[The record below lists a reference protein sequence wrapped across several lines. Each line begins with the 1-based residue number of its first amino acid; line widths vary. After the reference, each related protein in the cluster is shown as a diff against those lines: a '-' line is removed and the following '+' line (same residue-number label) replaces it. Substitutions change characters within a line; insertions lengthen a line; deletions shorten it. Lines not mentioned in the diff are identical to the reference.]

1 MAQRLVR
8 RLEVPRH
15 RVELIPQGLRVD
27 DQPLAR
33 HHPHLPFE
41 REMIGVLRDSDGDA
55 EGGRVAASGDH
66 LCGAWRGDHGAVTR
80 TAVLLA
86 DVMLDLVRQLH
97 RRDAVGLFG
106 LAGHLGQLAAARRTR
121 PLVRR
126 QLVPHL
132 HGRQRRL
139 RPRPVA
145 GLRRTGRRRGR
156 CAGGGQHLRTTLL
169 ERAQFRERELLG
181 IRHAAQP
188 CELRGQLQGLRDEAL
203 ILAVEE
209 ETNLPQGVDIAFL
222 RQVDHA
228 LRIGSSRAIR
238 GKRKLRHRRGR

>member
-1 MAQRLVR
+1 
-8 RLEVPRH
+8 
-15 RVELIPQGLRVD
+15 
-27 DQPLAR
+27 
-33 HHPHLPFE
+33 
-41 REMIGVLRDSDGDA
+41 MIGVLRDSDGDA

-97 RRDAVGLFG
+97 R
-106 LAGHLGQLAAARRTR
+106 
-121 PLVRR
+121 
-126 QLVPHL
+126 
-132 HGRQRRL
+132 
-139 RPRPVA
+139 
-145 GLRRTGRRRGR
+145 
-156 CAGGGQHLRTTLL
+156 RTTLL